1 MSTSKKL
8 TVDVEKMLRAAA
20 KGLYTLSP
28 EQQESTL
35 YIIAANKIAELESEL
50 ASAIECIEDSGIDW
64 EEIKILD
71 GR

>member
-1 MSTSKKL
+1 MSEL
-8 TVDVEKMLRAAA
+8 VDVDIEKMLRDAA
-20 KGLYTLSP
+20 KKLYTLSP

-35 YIIAANKIAELESEL
+35 YVIAANKIAELESEL